1 MSAIEFAHISNITIM
16 FAGIVYA
23 LAFLS
28 HVVEWALTAR
38 PAAKAAAANAEV
50 KTQVPVGA
58 DGTPMPTE
66 DVALAAAAPVTPSER
81 AEMAGRIG
89 ISLTVLATIF
99 HAVAVVS
106 RGLAADPIRVPW
118 GNMYEFTM
126 TATLGVSLI
135 YLALLRRYQLRWL
148 GAVVTLL
155 QVILLMV
162 AGLLLYVPAGPLM
175 PALHSYWL
183 AIHVLAAILASGAFF
198 VGAVTA
204 ALFLVKDRAER
215 RGKVSLFLSRLPA
228 TETLNLV
235 SFRVNAIGFPIWTF
249 AALITGPIWAEYAWG
264 SYWNWDPKEVWA
276 FITWVLYAAYLHA
289 RVTAGWKGQVA
300 AIIALVAF
308 SSLMWNFIGI
318 NFFFGAGSQHS
329 YAGK

>member
-28 HVVEWALTAR
+28 HVIEWALSAR
-38 PAAKAAAANAEV
+38 PTAKAQRTAEV
-50 KTQVPVGA
+50 REAVAVAAGGA
-58 DGTPMPTE
+58 SVEAEE
-66 DVALAAAAPVTPSER
+66 DVARAVHPSER
-81 AEMAGRIG
+81 AELAGRIG
-89 ISLTVLATIF
+89 ISLTILATIF
-99 HAVAVVS
+99 HAVAVVT
-106 RGLAADPIRVPW
+106 RGLASDPIRVPW

-135 YLALLRRYQLRWL
+135 YLALLKRYGLRWL

-155 QVILLMV
+155 QVVLLMV

-204 ALFLVKDRAER
+204 ALYLVKDRAER
-215 RGKVSLFLSRLPA
+215 RGKVGLYLSRLPSS
-228 TETLNLV
+228 ETLNVV

-289 RVTAGWKGQVA
+289 RVTAGWKTQVA
-300 AIIALVAF
+300 AVIALVAF

>member
-1 MSAIEFAHISNITIM
+1 VSAIEFAHISNITIM

-28 HVVEWALTAR
+28 HVIEWALSAR
-38 PAAKAAAANAEV
+38 PTAKAQRTAEV
-50 KTQVPVGA
+50 REAVAVAAGGA
-58 DGTPMPTE
+58 SVEAEE
-66 DVALAAAAPVTPSER
+66 DVARAVHPSER
-81 AEMAGRIG
+81 AELAGRIG
-89 ISLTVLATIF
+89 ISLTILATIF
-99 HAVAVVS
+99 HAVAVVT
-106 RGLAADPIRVPW
+106 RGLASDPIRVPW

-135 YLALLRRYQLRWL
+135 YLALLKRYGLRWL

-155 QVILLMV
+155 QVVLLMV

-204 ALFLVKDRAER
+204 ALYLVKDRAER
-215 RGKVSLFLSRLPA
+215 RGKVGLYLSRLPSS
-228 TETLNLV
+228 ETLNVV

-289 RVTAGWKGQVA
+289 RVTAGWKTQVA
-300 AIIALVAF
+300 AVIALVAF